1 MEHDAGSRSVRRG
14 AWALA
19 AYACLGLALAG
30 VALPVLPTT
39 PFALLAAYCAARG
52 SERLHAWL
60 LAHRTLGP
68 VIRDW
73 SERRSVSRRA
83 KIAATGTMA
92 LSAGILLL
100 LSGPGWALLG
110 VTGIMASV
118 AAWLWLRPEP
128 AR

>member
-1 MEHDAGSRSVRRG
+1 MEGEGAFRAARRG
-14 AWALA
+14 AWIVA

-60 LAHRTLGP
+60 LAHPALGP

-73 SERRSVSRRA
+73 SEHRSVSRRA
-83 KIAATGTMA
+83 KVVATATMA
-92 LSAGILLL
+92 LSAAILLV
-100 LSGPGWALLG
+100 LSGPGWLLLG
-110 VTGIMASV
+110 VTALMATV
-118 AAWLWLRPEP
+118 ATWLWLRPEP
-128 AR
+128 SG